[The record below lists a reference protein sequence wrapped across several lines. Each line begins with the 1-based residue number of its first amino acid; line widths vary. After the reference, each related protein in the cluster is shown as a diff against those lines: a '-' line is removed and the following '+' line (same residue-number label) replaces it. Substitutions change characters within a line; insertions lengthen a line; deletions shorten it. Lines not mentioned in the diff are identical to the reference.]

1 MARIRSRGN
10 RSTELRLIRI
20 LRKYAIRGWR
30 RGSRLPGK
38 PDFVFCRQKVAI
50 FVDGDFWHGNP
61 NSFRIPKTNQAYW
74 SAKIERN
81 RARDV
86 EATAELEALGWTVF
100 RIWESSLRDEEAVA
114 GRLKLLL

>member
-1 MARIRSRGN
+1 MPKITINEDRHLLSAENKI
-10 RSTELRLIRI
+10 
-20 LRKYAIRGWR
+20 W
-30 RGSRLPGK
+30 LPGK

-100 RIWESSLRDEEAVA
+100 RIWESSLRDEEA
-114 GRLKLLL
+114 